1 MKWDNNQHR
10 WSPWRLNSGWEMD
23 INADQSVALSTLG
36 QSPCCFAVKRWDR
49 CCFLIGAVWCS
60 SIWRINILH
69 QYQTE
74 KGNTMLFHCA
84 SLIFTEL
91 KCLRGLLL
99 LLVGSSSPKG
109 SASENQLIFKKI
121 YLSSLNC
128 KFLPLAFTLNLRT
141 DYIFFPPFFLTSLRE
156 KKKNEKSAGPHWT
169 QPWSIPLPFPALFP
183 APLHSIPGINYFI
196 SVRPTEF
203 LLVSVVL
210 GPHPRGES
218 PDECVGLTPSD
229 HPSSE
234 SLYIHACF
242 SAASSAH
249 KNLFLPPFAFYTPLW
264 CTKE

>member
-36 QSPCCFAVKRWDR
+36 QSPCCLSVKRWDR
-49 CCFLIGAVWCS
+49 WGFLIGAVWCS

-141 DYIFFPPFFLTSLRE
+141 DYIFFSPFFLTSLRE
-156 KKKNEKSAGPHWT
+156 KKKGRERGNWISSQGVAWNMKKCRATLNATLIHSLALPCTVSSAP
-169 QPWSIPLPFPALFP
+169 
-183 APLHSIPGINYFI
+183 PLHSRNKLFHFCSAHRIFI
-196 SVRPTEF
+196 SLRGAWAPSPWRESWWMCWAHTLWSSQLWEPLYTC
-203 LLVSVVL
+203 LLFGCLQCS
-210 GPHPRGES
+210 
-218 PDECVGLTPSD
+218 
-229 HPSSE
+229 
-234 SLYIHACF
+234 
-242 SAASSAH
+242 
-249 KNLFLPPFAFYTPLW
+249 
-264 CTKE
+264 